1 MRPKTAVVM
10 HILQDLRKHIVEGG
24 AIAGYRGATMTNR
37 PAWWWT
43 QASDAETEKAAAIAE
58 NAELKKENEAL
69 KEKLNTAEA
78 PAVDAAQTA
87 AKDAPESAAPG
98 ADATQPEPEPG
109 PEPETKPEPGPETEP
124 DTEPEPGPEPEPE
137 TQPEPQPQPEPE
149 PEPEPEH
156 NPEPEPKPK
165 PGLEPE
171 PETAECPAMASS
183 HTETFQKQASF
194 AGSIHVGNHFGF
206 QPPLAGADRWEVR
219 ARAAE
224 DQVRALRHQLA
235 CAGVEQ
241 KRLQELVSNQAF
253 TIEKLVQMS
262 ELPLAPGGLHV
273 TGYQSPDD
281 ITE

>member
-1 MRPKTAVVM
+1 
-10 HILQDLRKHIVEGG
+10 
-24 AIAGYRGATMTNR
+24 
-37 PAWWWT
+37 
-43 QASDAETEKAAAIAE
+43 
-58 NAELKKENEAL
+58 
-69 KEKLNTAEA
+69 
-78 PAVDAAQTA
+78 
-87 AKDAPESAAPG
+87 
-98 ADATQPEPEPG
+98 
-109 PEPETKPEPGPETEP
+109 
-124 DTEPEPGPEPEPE
+124 
-137 TQPEPQPQPEPE
+137 
-149 PEPEPEH
+149 
-156 NPEPEPKPK
+156 
-165 PGLEPE
+165 
-171 PETAECPAMASS
+171 MASS

-194 AGSIHVGNHFGF
+194 AGSIHVGNHFGV